1 MHTNV
6 RKISELYN
14 AHEKSIPEII
24 NRNNQITNEILD
36 NFSEA
41 VKAKPN
47 TVKQMTNR
55 TKDLE
60 ESLID
65 NQDLDEEQITILKMN

>member
-1 MHTNV
+1 MHINV
-6 RKISELYN
+6 RKISELHD

-41 VKAKPN
+41 AKAMAN
-47 TVKQMTNR
+47 TMKQMTNR

-65 NQDLDEEQITILKMN
+65 NQDLAEEQIIILKIN